1 MLRNVGRRN
10 LEVFVSD
17 EPLCFCKSRFEDK
30 SLLIKTLQTENL
42 ENRLDLT
49 QSPPS
54 QGLAFLILDGT
65 M

>member
-1 MLRNVGRRN
+1 MLRNGGRRN

-17 EPLCFCKSRFEDK
+17 EPLCFYKSRIEGK
-30 SLLIKTLQTENL
+30 SLLIKTLQTDDL

-49 QSPPS
+49 QSPLP
-54 QGLAFLILDGT
+54 QGLALLVLEGT